1 MVYDQKEVF
10 EYYNR
15 AKVLLMTSR
24 HESWGN
30 VYSEAAALGC
40 YILSTEVGGATLC
53 SNEWKFGHKLQQEDS
68 EGLANAINNIV
79 NNRTVMDE
87 SNALVYED
95 LCYSYLVN
103 KTLLPEMEMKNATNN

>member
-1 MVYDQKEVF
+1 MF
-10 EYYNR
+10 
-15 AKVLLMTSR
+15 LITSK
-24 HESWGN
+24 HECLRN
-30 VYSEAAALGC
+30 VYSESSALVF

-103 KTLLPEMEMKNATNN
+103 KTLLSEMEMKNATNN